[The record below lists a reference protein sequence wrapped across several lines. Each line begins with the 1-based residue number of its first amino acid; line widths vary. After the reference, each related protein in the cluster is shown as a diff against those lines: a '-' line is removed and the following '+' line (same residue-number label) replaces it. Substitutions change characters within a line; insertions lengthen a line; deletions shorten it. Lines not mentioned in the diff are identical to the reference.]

1 MALSPRDKTMLRLNI
16 YRIHLPVALDT
27 FIRGLV
33 KYKTN
38 SVADH
43 GIRNRSFDN
52 DEYSGVFFQKV
63 IVKTRSFDNLDGD
76 QPLHYEYYQS
86 FEFEV
91 INRQDHIYLIVYDAP
106 KSVKKLLNVIAD
118 IAGVGFYFFDDLLNL
133 ESIAYN
139 KTGFVDF
146 KVVKAKITN
155 ISILNKS
162 IASMEIQSINNA
174 VKDFDEFSNDE
185 NRKIV
190 KIKVRYYL
198 GGIVNN
204 IEISNKGNFIIDSD
218 TFDRNELNVLID
230 KFYIFS

>member
-1 MALSPRDKTMLRLNI
+1 MALSPRDETMLRLNI
-16 YRIHLPVALDT
+16 YRIYLPIALDA

-33 KYKTN
+33 EYKTN

-43 GIRNRSFDN
+43 GIRNHGFDD

-106 KSVKKLLNVIAD
+106 KSIKKLLNVIAD

-133 ESIAYN
+133 ESIAYK

-198 GGIVNN
+198 GGIINN
-204 IEISNKGNFIIDSD
+204 IEISNKGNFIIDND
-218 TFDRNELNVLID
+218 TFDRNELNLLID
-230 KFYIFS
+230 KFYIFY